1 LRPRLGSIESGYNIT
16 TTKELKRIF
25 NVYDFL
31 VENVYAIYGVI
42 EDDGTSQIFLTCS
55 EKLLLKK
62 EEQNDDDDNK
72 EKLTL
77 NFKEKKKDI
86 ILRQIPHTARVSSPG
101 LEGQE
106 KDDVESEITKLRGR
120 LKKSRET
127 TKEVKINLEIAK
139 SRISLLEQF
148 IIDKGLQ
155 LPTENQSE
163 ESEKRSE

>member
-1 LRPRLGSIESGYNIT
+1 
-16 TTKELKRIF
+16 
-25 NVYDFL
+25 
-31 VENVYAIYGVI
+31 
-42 EDDGTSQIFLTCS
+42 
-55 EKLLLKK
+55 
-62 EEQNDDDDNK
+62 
-72 EKLTL
+72 
-77 NFKEKKKDI
+77 
-86 ILRQIPHTARVSSPG
+86 LRQIPHTARVSSPG